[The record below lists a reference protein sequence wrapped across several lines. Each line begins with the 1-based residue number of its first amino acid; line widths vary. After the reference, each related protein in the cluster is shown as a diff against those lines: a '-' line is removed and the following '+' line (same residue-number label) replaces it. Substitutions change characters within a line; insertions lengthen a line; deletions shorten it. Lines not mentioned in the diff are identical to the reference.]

1 MLHRLTKTEIKVL
14 RLKAEGLSI
23 PDIAKTLTE
32 EKKSECSDLPD
43 VCTCNTSKSTVS
55 THLMN
60 VYGKLNLH
68 HENDVTTKAIEIYNK
83 DMGVVSQ

>member
-1 MLHRLTKTEIKVL
+1 MTKMEIKVL

-32 EKKSECSDLPD
+32 EKKAECSDLPD

-60 VYGKLNLH
+60 IYGKLLLH
-68 HENDVTTKAIEIYNK
+68 GEHDVSGKAIEIYNK